1 MIFSTLELTNQIP
14 IYEQIEKHI
23 EKAIET
29 GALIKDS
36 KLPSTREA
44 SSVLKV
50 SRNTVLTAYENL
62 ESRGIIYSIKGKGSF
77 VKITPKS
84 NVHEVRLEWQDR
96 LSHYGKTCEEMDII
110 KTEPHY
116 EKGMISFKSI
126 APEGTLFNVEEFKR
140 AFLDVIALEGEKIL
154 NYGYAQG
161 YKGLIDYLLTY
172 MESKGVNIEGKDIL
186 VTNGFTEG
194 LDILLSAYA
203 KPGDK
208 VLCEMPTHHTTLKIM
223 KAHNLQ
229 VIGVPMDEQGIETKE
244 LENQIVKHSPKWVY
258 LTPSYQNP
266 TGIVMSGE
274 RRNDVYKVISK
285 YQVPCIEDGFNE
297 ELLYSG
303 SHVMP
308 LIALAGNSNHI
319 IYLGSLSKILFPG
332 LRLGWILADKNCIS
346 TLESVK
352 RAKNIHTSFLDQA
365 VFVQYMKSGAFER
378 YVKKVRKYYRDRYL
392 FVMEE
397 IKKYIPYKKL
407 CGEGGLHIY
416 IVLEDH
422 IDTRKLLERCYAKG
436 VLFMP
441 GDVFRV
447 DDAKTSCLRLGF
459 ARLKD
464 EEITHG
470 LKIIGEEMK
479 NMSLVIQS

>member
-1 MIFSTLELTNQIP
+1 MNGLIFSTLELTSEIP

-36 KLPSTREA
+36 KLPSTREV
-44 SSVLKV
+44 SSLLKV

-62 ESRGIIYSIKGKGSF
+62 ESRGMIYSIKGKGSF

-84 NVHEVRLEWQDR
+84 NVHEVSLDWKDR

-126 APEGTLFNVEEFKR
+126 APEGSLFDVEEFKR
-140 AFLDVIALEGEKIL
+140 AFLDVISLEGEKIL

-194 LDILLSAYA
+194 LDILLSAYT
-203 KPGDK
+203 KPEDK
-208 VLCEMPTHHTTLKIM
+208 VVCEMPTHHTTLKMM
-223 KAHNLQ
+223 KAHGLQ
-229 VIGVPMDEQGIETKE
+229 VIGVPMDEQGIDAEE
-244 LENQIVKHSPKWVY
+244 LEKQMIKHAPKWVY

-274 RRNDVYKVISK
+274 RRNEVYRVISK
-285 YQVPCIEDGFNE
+285 YEVPCIEDGFNE

-308 LIALAGNSNHI
+308 LAALAGNSNHI

-332 LRLGWILADKNCIS
+332 L
-346 TLESVK
+346 
-352 RAKNIHTSFLDQA
+352 FLDQA
-365 VFVQYMKSGAFER
+365 IFVQYMKSGAFER

-392 FVMEE
+392 FVVEE

-407 CGEGGLHIY
+407 CGEGGLHVY

-422 IDTRKLLERCYAKG
+422 IDTRKLLERCYTKG

-447 DDAKTSCLRLGF
+447 DGVKTSCLRLGF

-464 EEITHG
+464 EEITRG